1 MGDLIKLSANVDG
14 ALRGL
19 RMVRDEALPFTIVR
33 ALTLTAQ
40 DAQQIVRQVE
50 RTAFTLRNDW
60 TTRNT
65 KITPAT
71 KQTLMAEVY
80 TDTGNRASGAIDYLP
95 RQQDGDDRVPVGGHK
110 YLAIPTSYLFKYTPK
125 SRPIPDNLRPRAIL
139 PPDAEIGATY
149 TGSFSS
155 GGRVG
160 PAAVKRA
167 IGKATM
173 KRLGSGEFAAFT
185 QVTQSGSLCIF
196 VRHGGM
202 GFRGGSNDAEP
213 WYILKR
219 NARIQPRF
227 PMGAVVEQVVGS
239 NFDHNFTRAAAEVA
253 VNDQL
258 RGTGLTVKF

>member
-1 MGDLIKLSANVDG
+1 MGDLIKLKVDVDG
-14 ALRGL
+14 PLRGL
-19 RMVRDEALPFTIVR
+19 RMVRDQALPFTIVR

-40 DAQQIVRQVE
+40 DAQEIVQQVE

-71 KQTLMAEVY
+71 KETLMAEVY
-80 TDTGNRASGAIDYLP
+80 TDTGNRASGAVDYLP
-95 RQQDGDDRVPVGGHK
+95 RQQDGGERVPVSGHK
-110 YLAIPTSYLFKYTPK
+110 YLAIPTNYLFKYTSK
-125 SRPIPDNLRPRAIL
+125 NRPIPDNLRPRAIL

-155 GGRVG
+155 GSRVG
-160 PAAVKRA
+160 AAAVKRV
-167 IGKATM
+167 IGKGTM
-173 KRLGSGEFAAFT
+173 KKLGTSEFAAFT
-185 QVTQSGSLCIF
+185 QVTHSGSLCIF

-202 GFRGGSNDAEP
+202 GFKGGSNDAEP
-213 WYILKR
+213 WYLLKR
-219 NARIQPRF
+219 NASIKPRF
-227 PMGAVVEQVVGS
+227 PMEAVVTQVVGS